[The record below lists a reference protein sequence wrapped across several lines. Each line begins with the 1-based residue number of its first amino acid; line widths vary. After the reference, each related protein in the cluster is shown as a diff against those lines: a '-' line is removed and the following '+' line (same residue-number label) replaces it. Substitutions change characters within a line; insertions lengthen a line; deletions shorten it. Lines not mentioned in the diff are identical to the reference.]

1 MKRFLILALILAV
14 SVASALFVREFL
26 TTSDLNGV
34 TLLPL
39 GIASLNLQYTINTGV
54 NFGLAG
60 EASTTRQFLLS
71 GVALLICL
79 AIAIWGMRSKQK
91 WAVAAAGLFAGG
103 GVANAYERIAFGGVF
118 DYLNFSTSVFDNP
131 FSFNLADIYIFLG
144 LVLYLLAPRESHDPA
159 DGPIQPGAL
168 MSLAKTLGNFGLT
181 LALLISCLY
190 VSWQILAQA
199 NFLYDQIYDHN
210 DLENHINEYAA
221 LNRNG
226 KESFAL
232 TDKAERV
239 QIFNDIAREINTG
252 GEGLATISF
261 VGTGEAT
268 RTPFLIAEER
278 DHLRDVANLVT
289 SLKPLGAL
297 LSSALI
303 AFYGFCWFY
312 KVSRYQYFWRPSGVF
327 VSLFQIAA
335 VAALCVAITIA
346 LGPQQTFYLLHDWAF
361 SDKAQW
367 YFYFEDSLM
376 TTLMPEVVFGNIAAL
391 ISVLTVFNWLLIN
404 FILRRLLD

>member
-1 MKRFLILALILAV
+1 MKRFLILALILAT
-14 SVASALFVREFL
+14 SVASALFVRDSL
-26 TTSDLNGV
+26 TGADLNGI

-60 EASTTRQFLLS
+60 EASTTRQLLLS

-79 AIAIWGMRSKQK
+79 AISIWGTRSKQK
-91 WAVAAAGLFAGG
+91 WAAAAAGLFAGG

-118 DYLNFSTSVFDNP
+118 DYLNFNTNLFDNP

-144 LVLYLLAPRESHDPA
+144 LVMYLLAPRETHDPA

-168 MSLAKTLGNFGLT
+168 MSLAKSLGNFGLT

-190 VSWQILAQA
+190 MSWQILSQA

-261 VGTGEAT
+261 FGTGEAT
-268 RTPFLIAEER
+268 RTPFLITEER

-297 LSSALI
+297 LASALI
-303 AFYGFCWFY
+303 AFYGFCWYY
-312 KVSRYQYFWRPSGVF
+312 KVSRYQYLWRPTGIF

-335 VAALCVAITIA
+335 VVTLCVAITFA
-346 LGPQQTFYLLHDWAF
+346 LGPQKTFYLLHDWAF

-391 ISVLTVFNWLLIN
+391 IAVLTVFNWLLMN

>member
-1 MKRFLILALILAV
+1 MTRFLTLALILAA
-14 SVASALFVREFL
+14 SVASALFVRDFL
-26 TTSDLNGV
+26 TGSDLNGV

-60 EASTTRQFLLS
+60 EASTTRQLLLS

-91 WAVAAAGLFAGG
+91 WAAAAAGFFAGG

-118 DYLNFSTSVFDNP
+118 DYLNFNTSLFDNP

-144 LVLYLLAPRESHDPA
+144 LVLYLLAPRETHDPA
-159 DGPIQPGAL
+159 DGPIHPGAF

-190 VSWQILAQA
+190 MSWQILSQA

-210 DLENHINEYAA
+210 DLANHINEYAA

-239 QIFNDIAREINTG
+239 QIFNNIAREINTG

-261 VGTGEAT
+261 VGAGEAT

-289 SLKPLGAL
+289 SLKPLGAFL
-297 LSSALI
+297 ASALI
-303 AFYGFCWFY
+303 AFYGFCWYY
-312 KVSRYQYFWRPSGVF
+312 KVSRYQYYWRPSGIL
-327 VSLFQIAA
+327 VSLFQIATLA
-335 VAALCVAITIA
+335 VVCVAITFA
-346 LGPQQTFYLLHDWAF
+346 LGPQKTFYLLHEWAF

-391 ISVLTVFNWLLIN
+391 IAILTVFNWLLIN

>member
-1 MKRFLILALILAV
+1 MKRFLILTLILGV
-14 SVASALFVREFL
+14 SVVSALFVRELL
-26 TTSDLNGV
+26 TGSDLNGM
-34 TLLPL
+34 TLIPL

-60 EASTTRQFLLS
+60 EASTTRQLLLS

-91 WAVAAAGLFAGG
+91 WAAAAAGLFAGG

-118 DYLNFSTSVFDNP
+118 DYLNFSTGLFDNP
-131 FSFNLADIYIFLG
+131 FSFNLADIYIFVG

-168 MSLAKTLGNFGLT
+168 MSLAKKLGNFGLT
-181 LALLISCLY
+181 FALLISCLY
-190 VSWQILAQA
+190 MSWQILSQA

-261 VGTGEAT
+261 VSTGEAT
-268 RTPFLIAEER
+268 RTPFLIPEER
-278 DHLRDVANLVT
+278 DHLQDVANLVT

-297 LSSALI
+297 LASALI
-303 AFYGFCWFY
+303 AFYGFCWYY
-312 KVSRYQYFWRPSGVF
+312 KVSRYMYLWRPSGIF

-335 VAALCVAITIA
+335 IAALCVAITFA

-391 ISVLTVFNWLLIN
+391 IAVLTVFNWLLIN

>member
-1 MKRFLILALILAV
+1 MKRFLILALILVV

-26 TTSDLNGV
+26 TGSDLNGM

-60 EASTTRQFLLS
+60 EASTTRQLLLS

-91 WAVAAAGLFAGG
+91 WAAAAAGLFAGG

-118 DYLNFSTSVFDNP
+118 DYLNFNTSFFDNP

-159 DGPIQPGAL
+159 DGPIRPGAL

-190 VSWQILAQA
+190 MSWQILAQA

-210 DLENHINEYAA
+210 NLEKHINEYAA

-261 VGTGEAT
+261 VSTGEA
-268 RTPFLIAEER
+268 RRASFLIPEER
-278 DHLRDVANLVT
+278 DHLQDVANLVT

-297 LSSALI
+297 LASALI
-303 AFYGFCWFY
+303 AFYGFCWYY

-335 VAALCVAITIA
+335 VAALCVAITFA

-391 ISVLTVFNWLLIN
+391 IAVLTVFNWLLIN

>member
-1 MKRFLILALILAV
+1 MRFLTLALILAA
-14 SVASALFVREFL
+14 SVASALFVRDFL
-26 TTSDLNGV
+26 TGSDLNGM

-60 EASTTRQFLLS
+60 EASTTRQLLLS

-103 GVANAYERIAFGGVF
+103 GLANAYERLAFGGVF
-118 DYLNFSTSVFDNP
+118 DYLNFNTNLFDNP

-144 LVLYLLAPRESHDPA
+144 LVMYLLAPRETHDPA

-168 MSLAKTLGNFGLT
+168 MSLAKSLGNFGLT

-190 VSWQILAQA
+190 MSWQILSQA

-261 VGTGEAT
+261 FGTGEAT
-268 RTPFLIAEER
+268 RTPFLITEER

-297 LSSALI
+297 LASALI
-303 AFYGFCWFY
+303 AFYGFCWYY
-312 KVSRYQYFWRPSGVF
+312 KVSRYQYLWRPTGIF

-335 VAALCVAITIA
+335 VVTLCVAITFA
-346 LGPQQTFYLLHDWAF
+346 LGPQKTFYLLHDWAF

-391 ISVLTVFNWLLIN
+391 IAVLTVFNWLLMN

>member
-1 MKRFLILALILAV
+1 MKRFLILALILAT
-14 SVASALFVREFL
+14 SMASALFVRNSL
-26 TTSDLNGV
+26 TGADLNGI

-60 EASTTRQFLLS
+60 EASTTRQLLLS
-71 GVALLICL
+71 GFALLICL

-118 DYLNFSTSVFDNP
+118 DYLNFNTNLFDNP

-144 LVLYLLAPRESHDPA
+144 LVLYLLAPRETHDPA

-190 VSWQILAQA
+190 MSWQILSQA

-261 VGTGEAT
+261 FGTGEAT
-268 RTPFLIAEER
+268 RTPFLITEER

-297 LSSALI
+297 LASALI
-303 AFYGFCWFY
+303 AFYGFCWYY
-312 KVSRYQYFWRPSGVF
+312 KVSRYQYLWRPTGIF

-335 VAALCVAITIA
+335 VVTLCVAITFA
-346 LGPQQTFYLLHDWAF
+346 LGPQKTFYLLHDWAF

-391 ISVLTVFNWLLIN
+391 IAVLTVFNWLLMN